1 MQKRWVPK
9 TLMHSTIIWTILNWE
24 ESKMRTI
31 AIVLAT
37 FVASAPAAAQVWE
50 EYSYPDYAFSV
61 AFPANPQVEQTTYQ
75 VAPGRLVPARVYSLS
90 QSNVIFKMTVAE
102 LEGTTIEES
111 AIIDHAIK
119 TLSQGATLRVNIPAR
134 IYQVY
139 GRQLTVEGADGSRSM
154 VQLFDYKGR
163 LYQIEAKAF
172 PGQNVSGPQSDV
184 VRFHQSL
191 TFTDGGSNR
200 SEDAVRAIREVC
212 RGLVNPAFGAGLD
225 DPACTVR

>member
-1 MQKRWVPK
+1 M
-9 TLMHSTIIWTILNWE
+9 TLMHSKIIWTILNWE
-24 ESKMRTI
+24 ESKMRSI

-37 FVASAPAAAQVWE
+37 FVASAPAAAQGWE

-61 AFPANPQVEQTTYQ
+61 AFPANPQVKQTNQ
-75 VAPGRLVPARVYSLS
+75 VAPGRPVPARVYSLS

-102 LEGTTIEES
+102 LRGTTIEES
-111 AIIDHAIK
+111 TIIDHAIK

-200 SEDAVRAIREVC
+200 SQDAVRAIREVC

-225 DPACTVR
+225 DPACTGR

>member
-1 MQKRWVPK
+1 
-9 TLMHSTIIWTILNWE
+9 MHSKIIWNILNWE
-24 ESKMRTI
+24 EPKMRSI

-37 FVASAPAAAQVWE
+37 FVASAPAAAQGWE

-75 VAPGRLVPARVYSLS
+75 VAPGRLVPARVYSIS
-90 QSNVIFKMTVAE
+90 RSNVIFKMTVAE
-102 LEGTTIEES
+102 LEGTNLEES
-111 AIIDHAIK
+111 AVIDHAIK
-119 TLSQGATLRVNIPAR
+119 TLSQGATVRVNIPAR
-134 IYQVY
+134 IYRVY
-139 GRQLTVEGADGSRSM
+139 GRQLTVEGSDGSRSM
-154 VQLFDYKGR
+154 VQLFDYKER
-163 LYQIEAKAF
+163 LYQIEAKAL
-172 PGQNVSGPQSDV
+172 PGQNVSDPKSDV